1 MAKHK
6 PQPVAPVE
14 KKPTP
19 LLDAELTRELEG
31 LEKLTSKAVKEEEV
45 KVTDDAVTALTL
57 TRALLRDTEAAKKAA
72 IEQYLPK
79 DVKERLDR
87 INLEAATLKARAEKI
102 EGQIAAALYNAIKDG
117 RITDNVTASTG
128 CELVLQHRKEVV
140 IDDLE
145 KIPVEFTTR
154 VPDMKAITKALTEH
168 EAKRGAALLL
178 GLPEPPSPVPGA
190 HIGTKIVLSTKAPEL
205 IED

>member
-6 PQPVAPVE
+6 PAPAPAE
-14 KKPTP
+14 KKPEP
-19 LLDAELTRELEG
+19 LLDAALQRELEG
-31 LEKLTSKAVKEEEV
+31 LEKLTAKAVKEEEV

-57 TRALLRDTEAAKKAA
+57 TRALLRDAEAAKKAA
-72 IEQYLPK
+72 ISTYLPL
-79 DVKERLDR
+79 DVKDKLDR
-87 INLEAATLKARAEKI
+87 IDLEAKLLKARAEKL
-102 EGQIAAALYNAIKDG
+102 EGQLAAALYNAIKEG

-140 IDDLE
+140 IDDPDKL
-145 KIPVEFTTR
+145 PVEFTTR

-168 EAKRGAALLL
+168 EAKRGAAILL
-178 GLPEPPSPVPGA
+178 GLPEPANPVPGA
-190 HIGTKIVLSTKAPEL
+190 HIGEKIVLATKAPEL